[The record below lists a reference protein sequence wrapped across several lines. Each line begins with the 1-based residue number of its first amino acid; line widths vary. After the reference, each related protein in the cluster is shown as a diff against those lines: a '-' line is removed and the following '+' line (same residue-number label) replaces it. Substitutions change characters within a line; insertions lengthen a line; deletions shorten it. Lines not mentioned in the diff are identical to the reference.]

1 MARKRRPHGADV
13 KARVALAAIRG
24 LKTTS
29 ELASQYKVHPTMISK
44 WKKQLIDGSEELF
57 ARNGSSRKEDAAKRE
72 AELYQQI
79 GKLQMELEWLK
90 KKASMFD

>member
-13 KARVALAAIRG
+13 KAKVALAAIRG

-29 ELASQYKVHPTMISK
+29 ELGSQYKVHPTMIAK
-44 WKKQLIDGSEELF
+44 WKKQLIVEAEEVF
-57 ARNGSSRKEDAAKRE
+57 VRNGSSRREDSSKRE

-90 KKASMFD
+90 KKAAMFD

>member
-13 KARVALAAIRG
+13 KAKVALAAIRG

-29 ELASQYKVHPTMISK
+29 ELASQYKVHPTMIAK
-44 WKKQLIDGSEELF
+44 WKKQLITGAEEVF
-57 ARNGSSRKEDAAKRE
+57 ARNGSLRKEDSAKRE

-90 KKASMFD
+90 KKAAMFD